1 MFPHSDEGWIF
12 IVMEFCDRGN
22 IYSMQT
28 QRENGLISFEECAYI
43 IKSVLQ
49 GLTAIHTKNLIHRD
63 IKAEN
68 ILLITDTLKTE
79 PYGYLVKICDLG
91 FCR

>member
-1 MFPHSDEGWIF
+1 
-12 IVMEFCDRGN
+12 MEFCDKGN
-22 IYSMQT
+22 IYTMQN
-28 QRENGLISFEECAYI
+28 QRENGLISLEECAYI
-43 IKSVLQ
+43 IKTVLQ
-49 GLTAIHTKNLIHRD
+49 GLTAIHNKNLIHRD

-68 ILLITDTLKTE
+68 ILLITDILKTE